1 MKDVRLGSGSMVIGL
16 ALFAGCASDPAM
28 AAGDGA
34 VADAPVTADRPAPSD
49 GGMTVAGGARALH
62 AGSFETVAVT
72 ADNAFFRWRYS
83 VRAAMGRPIDD
94 QPIAEVAVAEL
105 GHAWRTPGGAVR
117 SLWVPGE
124 TSQPMVRERIPGG
137 VEQLVAGRNV
147 FCARL
152 ASGEVQCW
160 DRSRGSPAP
169 PIAGIANVAW
179 ITTDNER
186 TIWMVLRDG
195 SVQRF
200 EWLATAPRPMAV
212 AGLTG
217 VARLAVGMAHV
228 CALTAAGAVRCYGMN
243 SQGQLGDGSTTA
255 RAMPADAAEVLTD
268 VVDLGAG
275 AQHTCARLRDRTVRC
290 WGSNGLGQVG
300 IGAGM
305 TSVSTPTAVPG
316 INDATALAVG
326 GAHACVLRAND
337 EVWCWG
343 GGSPLT
349 MPALATPGR
358 VTLTRL

>member
-160 DRSRGSPAP
+160 DRSRGFPRAAHRGHRQRRVDHHRQRAHDLDGPARRERAALRVARHGAATDGRRGAHRGRAARGGHGP
-169 PIAGIANVAW
+169 RVRAHRGRRRALLRHEQPGAAGRREHHRPRDARRRRRGAH
-179 ITTDNER
+179 R
-186 TIWMVLRDG
+186 RGRPRRGRAAHLRAPARPHG
-195 SVQRF
+195 ALLGVQR
-200 EWLATAPRPMAV
+200 
-212 AGLTG
+212 
-217 VARLAVGMAHV
+217 
-228 CALTAAGAVRCYGMN
+228 
-243 SQGQLGDGSTTA
+243 A
-255 RAMPADAAEVLTD
+255 RA
-268 VVDLGAG
+268 
-275 AQHTCARLRDRTVRC
+275 DRR
-290 WGSNGLGQVG
+290 GR
-300 IGAGM
+300 
-305 TSVSTPTAVPG
+305 PG
-316 INDATALAVG
+316 
-326 GAHACVLRAND
+326 CSR
-337 EVWCWG
+337 
-343 GGSPLT
+343 
-349 MPALATPGR
+349 
-358 VTLTRL
+358 